1 MGKRFIDTTE
11 DYLNKYFKDIEKY
24 PLLSQEEENYLT
36 ERIKEG
42 DSSAIEKLVN
52 GNLKF
57 VISIAK
63 NYQNHGLSLNDLIN
77 EGNLG
82 LVKAAHKFDPSMGVR
97 FISYAVWWIKQSIIQ
112 SLSDNSRLVRLP
124 VSRLNKISKFKED
137 DDKPSDLVYTTHVS
151 LDSKIDE
158 DDDETYLSLFIN
170 ETNEIDSDNIEI
182 LKKKISLLLVNLSP
196 RERDVIDLYFGLST
210 EESLTLEVIGEKHDL
225 TKERVRQIK
234 ERALRRLRHIVHE
247 YNLK

>member
-1 MGKRFIDTTE
+1 MGKRFIDVTE

-36 ERIKEG
+36 EKIKEG
-42 DSSAIEKLVN
+42 DASAIEKLVN

-63 NYQNHGLSLNDLIN
+63 KYQNHGLSLNDLIN

-82 LVKAAHKFDPSMGVR
+82 LVKAAHKFEPSMGVR

-137 DDKPSDLVYTTHVS
+137 DDRPSDLVYTTHVS
-151 LDSKIDE
+151 LDAKIDDE
-158 DDDETYLSLFIN
+158 DDETYLSLFVN
-170 ETNEIDSDNIEI
+170 DTSEIDSDNIDI
-182 LKKKISLLLVNLSP
+182 LKKKISRLLINLSP

-210 EESLTLEVIGEKHDL
+210 EESLTLEVIGERHDL

>member
-82 LVKAAHKFDPSMGVR
+82 LVKAAHKFEPSIGVR

-137 DDKPSDLVYTTHVS
+137 DDRPSDLVYTTHVS
-151 LDSKIDE
+151 LDAKIDDE
-158 DDDETYLSLFIN
+158 DDETYLSLFVN
-170 ETNEIDSDNIEI
+170 DTSEIDSDNIDI
-182 LKKKISLLLVNLSP
+182 LKKKISRLLINLSP

-210 EESLTLEVIGEKHDL
+210 EESLTLEVIGERHDL